1 MSECRE
7 LRQLRG
13 ETKRGQ
19 EEILKIL
26 AEEIHKLEK
35 RLDALE
41 SAKCEKCKAEQ
52 EEPEETKD
60 AEETPNA
67 SGIQDVILV
76 KIVGLKK

>member
-7 LRQLRG
+7 LKQLRC
-13 ETKRGQ
+13 ETKSGQ

-26 AEEIHKLEK
+26 AEEIHKLEN

-41 SAKCEKCKAEQ
+41 SAKCENCKTKQAE
-52 EEPEETKD
+52 PKD

-67 SGIQDVILV
+67 SGIEDVI
-76 KIVGLKK
+76 